1 MNAMTDAFYQSLPI
15 FTRFEGVAD
24 ARNYRPLPQDWV
36 LAVADIVGST
46 KAIAAGRYKQ
56 VNMAG
61 ASVISAVLNALGH
74 EDHPFS
80 FGGDGAMIAL
90 PGRYS
95 DVAGAA
101 LASVRT
107 WVARELGL
115 DMRVALV
122 PVSDIRAQGL
132 DVAVARFAASP
143 LVSYAMFTGG
153 GASWAERQMKA
164 GRYTIEAQTD
174 VPPDLNGLSCRWSP
188 IQAHNGEI
196 VSIIAQPTS
205 PATMVEFEALVS
217 AIVSVTAEQNRN
229 GHPVPEEG
237 PQLAFSTDGI
247 RAEASTGAPGQ
258 RLSRTLRIAGLV
270 GLTSLL
276 HRLNIP
282 LGRFDARQYTRDV
295 AANSDFRK
303 FDDGLKMTVDVDEPH
318 RLRIEKL
325 LAEAEENG
333 VCRYGIHRQD
343 SALMTCFVLSPMTR
357 NHMHFVDGAG
367 GGYALAASR
376 LSGKAKDTAPAYASP
391 PLR

>member
-1 MNAMTDAFYQSLPI
+1 MTDAFYQSLPI

-24 ARNYRPLPQDWV
+24 ARNYQPLPQDWV

-46 KAIAAGRYKQ
+46 KAIAEGRYKQ

-74 EDHPFS
+74 EDYPFS
-80 FGGDGAMIAL
+80 FGGDGAMVAL
-90 PGRYS
+90 PAHHAEAAR
-95 DVAGAA
+95 AA
-101 LASVRT
+101 LAAVRA
-107 WVARELGL
+107 WAGRELAL

-122 PVSDIRAQGL
+122 PIADIRQAGL

-164 GRYTIEAQTD
+164 GRYTIEAKTEA
-174 VPPDLNGLSCRWSP
+174 PPDLTGLSCRWSP
-188 IQAHNGEI
+188 MQAHNGEI

-205 PATMVEFEALVS
+205 PATMAQFEALVS
-217 AIVSVTAEQNRN
+217 AIIQVTAEQSRN

-247 RAEASTGAPGQ
+247 KAETLAFAPRQ
-258 RLSRTLRIAGLV
+258 RLLQSLRIRLLV
-270 GLTSLL
+270 ALTALL

-282 LGRFDARQYTRDV
+282 LGRFDTRRYTRDV

-325 LAEAEENG
+325 LAEAEETG

-357 NHMHFVDGAG
+357 NHMHFVDGGG
-367 GGYALAASR
+367 GGYAIAASK
-376 LSGKAKDTAPAYASP
+376 LSGKRSTDPV
-391 PLR
+391 